1 MSCETILP
9 LIHGHLDG
17 MNSEAEEAQLQA
29 HLRDCPSCR
38 ALMEQYAQ
46 IDARL
51 RATEVEPPEQ
61 FAAGVMYKVHRGSH
75 KKRFA
80 FGPVTMVAAAAALLL
95 VIGSGQI
102 TSFLQGGSSDSAAI
116 AEDVTREMSQGTA
129 EENGSVERQT
139 TTATTDDA
147 APDTSSTADTA
158 DTAPAEYAA
167 PGTNAAVNPATLTE
181 APTPA
186 VTVHGDGTA
195 WAEDLLDLLAPY
207 QSGDEGDVYL
217 VPKTVAEEVIAQY
230 EGRYTMEVGTLKE
243 TENLLVL
250 KEMDE

>member
-29 HLRDCPSCR
+29 HLRDCPTCR

-46 IDARL
+46 IDAQL
-51 RATEVEPPEQ
+51 QTMEVEPPEQ
-61 FAAGVMYKVHRGSH
+61 FTAGVMYKVRSGSR

-102 TSFLQGGSSDSAAI
+102 TSFLGSGGSDSAMTT
-116 AEDVTREMSQGTA
+116 EDVVRGMPQYTA
-129 EENGSVERQT
+129 EENTSTENQT
-139 TTATTDDA
+139 TTATTSDT
-147 APDTSSTADTA
+147 APDTSVEHSA
-158 DTAPAEYAA
+158 DTAPTESSDPETGAA
-167 PGTNAAVNPATLTE
+167 INPATLT
-181 APTPA
+181 ASPTPA

-195 WAEDLLDLLAPY
+195 WTEDLLELLAPY
-207 QSGDEGDVYL
+207 QSGDATDAYL

-230 EGRYTMEVGTLKE
+230 EGRYTIEVGSLNE
-243 TENLLVL
+243 TDNLLVL
-250 KEMDE
+250 KETDE